1 MTSKSYIL
9 APSILAA
16 DFTQLGNQITEVEK
30 AGADWI
36 HIDVMDGH
44 FVPNISMG
52 PFIVEHCRKIT
63 ELPLDVH
70 LMIEKPEQYISEFA
84 DAGANSLTIHME
96 ADRHLDRTLR
106 EIRRLGCQPGL
117 AINPATPLAPL
128 SEVIELLDLVLIMTV
143 NPGYGGQS
151 FLNKMPRK
159 IMRARKMLHDTGS
172 TARLEV
178 DGGISENTVS
188 LARAAGADTFVAG
201 NALFNHP
208 QGVQAG
214 VEALLDLLQVPAED
228 QELKEFMP

>member
-1 MTSKSYIL
+1 MTSKTYIL

-16 DFTQLGNQITEVEK
+16 NFSKLGNQISEAEK

-63 ELPLDVH
+63 NFPLDVH
-70 LMIEKPEQYISEFA
+70 LMIEKPERYIGAFA
-84 DAGANSLTIHME
+84 DAGATGLTVHME
-96 ADRHLDRTLR
+96 ADHHLDRTLR

-117 AINPATPLAPL
+117 ALNPATPVGAL
-128 SEVIELLDLVLIMTV
+128 SEVIELLDLILLMTV

-151 FLNKMPRK
+151 FLQKMPRK
-159 IMRARKMLHDTGS
+159 IMRTRKLIHENGS

-178 DGGISENTVS
+178 DGGISAATLS

-201 NALFNHP
+201 NAIFKHP
-208 QGVQAG
+208 QGINAG
-214 VEALLDLLQVPAED
+214 MNALLDLIQVQSENQD
-228 QELKEFMP
+228 LKEFMS

>member
-1 MTSKSYIL
+1 MALKSYIL

-16 DFTQLGNQITEVEK
+16 DFTQLGKQIAIVEE

-52 PFIVEHCRKIT
+52 PFIVEHCRRIT
-63 ELPLDVH
+63 DLPLDVH
-70 LMIEKPEQYISEFA
+70 LMIEKPERYISQFA
-84 DAGANSLTIHME
+84 DAGANNITIHME

-117 AINPATPLAPL
+117 AINPATSLEPV
-128 SEVIELLDLVLIMTV
+128 SEVIELLDLLLIMTV
-143 NPGYGGQS
+143 NPGYGGQN

-172 TARLEV
+172 AARLEV
-178 DGGISENTVS
+178 DGGISATTLS

-208 QGVQAG
+208 RGVQAG
-214 VEALLDLLQVPAED
+214 VDALLDLLQVPEENQD
-228 QELKEFMP
+228 LKKFMP